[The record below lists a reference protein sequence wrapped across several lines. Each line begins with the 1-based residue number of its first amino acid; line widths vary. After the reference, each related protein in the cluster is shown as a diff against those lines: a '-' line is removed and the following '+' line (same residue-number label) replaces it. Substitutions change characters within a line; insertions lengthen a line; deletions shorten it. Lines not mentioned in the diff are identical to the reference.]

1 MKESVFFIGAG
12 FSKVICDFYP
22 DLSNLSEE
30 ISMNYMENDTTDPL
44 SSHFINNVPEDY
56 RCNLELLL
64 TYLSSNLPYKTD
76 VQISMDDALYKA
88 YYKKDCRQ
96 ILFYAKKI
104 PKFSCELQ

>member
-12 FSKVICDFYP
+12 FSKAICDFYP
-22 DLSNLSEE
+22 DLSNLSE

-64 TYLSSNLPYKTD
+64 TYCHIKQMFRYLWMMLYIKILQKRLQTNFILC
-76 VQISMDDALYKA
+76 QINS
-88 YYKKDCRQ
+88 
-96 ILFYAKKI
+96 KI
-104 PKFSCELQ
+104 FL